1 MKKILLE
8 NDILVID
15 GKEISYDQ
23 LTGYLTER
31 VILRK
36 QLDYVKSIAKGGVI
50 NE

>member
-8 NDILVID
+8 GDTLILD
-15 GKEISYDQ
+15 GKEFTYDQ

-31 VILRK
+31 VVFKK
-36 QLDYVKSIAKGGVI
+36 QLDYVKSIATGGVS